1 MPDLFHIPM
10 YREATPGKIRA
21 LCRIPLESPWF
32 QGHFPA
38 NPIFPALG
46 LIGLLDQAI
55 AGEEGLK
62 GRPLPYRVFRRVRF
76 RQIVR
81 PGDGIRL
88 DIDSEDTQGQKQFR
102 FKILKEA
109 APLPADMASEQEAA
123 EVVSPS
129 AKEAEPVSEGGVAV
143 DPSAR
148 GGAPCEAEALRV
160 VEKADLPIE
169 EIVPHRDLMLLVDT
183 FAGFAGHGEMRR
195 GVTWTVARETWP
207 LCDGFH
213 VSPTIMIELVAQAT
227 AAMAGW
233 EDIKK
238 GKRVG
243 FGYIVG
249 IKQAWLSG
257 DPIRVG
263 TPLTMI
269 TRRVLTQDNYGV
281 FSGEVVHDDRVW
293 GEVVLQ
299 ALRPE

>member
-1 MPDLFHIPM
+1 MSAVFHIPM
-10 YREATPGKIRA
+10 ERESTPGKIRA
-21 LCRIPLESPWF
+21 LCRIPLDSPWF

-46 LIGLLDQAI
+46 LIGLLDQAMV
-55 AGEEGLK
+55 GGEGLK
-62 GRPLPYRVFRRVRF
+62 DRPLPYRMFKRVRF

-81 PGDGIRL
+81 PGEGIRL
-88 DIDSEDTQGQKQFR
+88 VIATEDTHGQRRFR

-109 APLPADMASEQEAA
+109 EPLSAGMTSEQGTA
-123 EVVSPS
+123 ESLGLSV
-129 AKEAEPVSEGGVAV
+129 KEAEPVSEGVVSV

-148 GGAPCEAEALRV
+148 EGTPREAGPLRIA
-160 VEKADLPIE
+160 EKADLAIE
-169 EIVPHRDLMLLVDT
+169 EIIPHRDLMRLVDT
-183 FAGFAGHGEMRR
+183 FAGHDEMKR
-195 GVTWTVARETWP
+195 GVTRTVARETWP

-213 VSPTIMIELVAQAT
+213 VSPTVMIELVAQAT

-233 EDIKK
+233 EDVKR

-269 TRRVLTQDNYGV
+269 TRKIVTQDNYGV
-281 FSGEVVHDDRVW
+281 FSGEVIHDNRVW

>member
-10 YREATPGKIRA
+10 DREATPGKIRA

-46 LIGLLDQAI
+46 LIGLLDQAM

-62 GRPLPYRVFRRVRF
+62 DRPLPYRVFKRVRF

-88 DIDSEDTQGQKQFR
+88 DIDSEDTHGQRRFR
-102 FKILKEA
+102 FKIL
-109 APLPADMASEQEAA
+109 
-123 EVVSPS
+123 
-129 AKEAEPVSEGGVAV
+129 KEAEPVSEGGVFV

-195 GVTWTVARETWP
+195 GVTRTVARETWP
-207 LCDGFH
+207 LCDGFN

-238 GKRVG
+238 GKSVG

-249 IKQAWLSG
+249 IKQASLSG

-269 TRRVLTQDNYGV
+269 TRRILTQDNYGV
-281 FSGEVVHDDRVW
+281 FSGEVIHDDRVW